1 MCRNNNFETL
11 VLFLSVSSFAVKV
24 CRKGKML
31 KGRSM
36 TVWKESPRLLPH
48 RDKVG
53 ETNIRFYDFL
63 PISELSI
70 T

>member
-1 MCRNNNFETL
+1 MCRNNSFETL
-11 VLFLSVSSFAVKV
+11 VLFFSVSSFAVKI
-24 CRKGKML
+24 CRKGKKL
-31 KGRSM
+31 KGKLM
-36 TVWKESPRLLPH
+36 TLQESPGLLPH

-53 ETNIRFYDFL
+53 EMNSCFYDVL